1 MRNNFIGGMNN
12 ISIRCK
18 NIGKKSNSSICKKM
32 EWLNK
37 CPKKLTYVSR
47 CNWTKL
53 GGGLTTNDLK
63 IDSWLSTFLIHCT

>member
-1 MRNNFIGGMNN
+1 MNKRIKCRSNYNIKVGMNKKIRYMRNNFIGGMNN

-47 CNWTKL
+47 CN
-53 GGGLTTNDLK
+53 
-63 IDSWLSTFLIHCT
+63 